1 MISSYFIEMEFNHQV
16 PPLSYETVGQ
26 VQPNLTD
33 ELRSQETLS
42 SWSNLSTENEIQIA
56 AFIEKAVLT

>member
-1 MISSYFIEMEFNHQV
+1 MELNNQV

-42 SWSNLSTENEIQIA
+42 SWSDLSKEDEIQIA

>member
-1 MISSYFIEMEFNHQV
+1 MEFNHQV

>member
-42 SWSNLSTENEIQIA
+42 SWSNLSKEDEIQIA